1 MEIDLNSLDAKD
13 RYKLAIGSVI
23 PRPIAWVST
32 KDANGNRNLAPYSFF
47 TVACT
52 NPLIFV
58 IFPLRYKRDTEFKD
72 TTLNILDTGEA
83 VINIANEDLLPSLNV
98 SSARVPRDVD
108 EFDLAGVE
116 TEQSVIVK
124 PDRVAASPISFECI
138 LNKHVILGEDDG
150 GSDALFLEV
159 VHARIQD
166 HLINQFRI
174 DHNQL
179 NPISRLA
186 GTSYATIGRITEI
199 QRPN

>member
-32 KDANGNRNLAPYSFF
+32 KDANGVRNLAPYSFF

-52 NPLIFV
+52 SPLIFV
-58 IFPLRYKRDTEFKD
+58 IFPLRYKREAEFKD
-72 TTLNILDTGEA
+72 TTLNILDTREA
-83 VINIANEDLLPSLNV
+83 VINIANEDLLTNV
-98 SSARVPRDVD
+98 NATSARLARDID
-108 EFDLAGVE
+108 EFELAGVVAE
-116 TEQSVIVK
+116 KSVFVK

-138 LNKHVILGEDDG
+138 LNKHVILGDDDG

-159 VHARIQD
+159 VHARIFD

-174 DHNQL
+174 DHEQL
-179 NPISRLA
+179 NPIARLA
-186 GTSYATIGRITEI
+186 GTLYTTIGRITEI